1 MRQTLGSSGTAAL
14 SDEAKWAAVIARDR
28 RFDGRFLYAVA
39 TTGVFCRPSCGSRRA
54 LRKNVRFFRSADDAA
69 SAGFR
74 PCKRCRPTVEDAAPK
89 LVTEIR
95 RLIDGSGDAALT
107 LDVLARKTGATPT
120 RVQRAFKRVT
130 GMSPKEYQ
138 DARRGERL
146 RHHLRTG
153 ASVSRATIEAGYGS
167 TSRVHDRA
175 GEVLGMTPQ
184 AFRNR
189 GKGMQIHFG
198 TASTP
203 LGALLVGFTE
213 RGICS
218 VALGDDP
225 RALEADLRAQFSAAE
240 ISPAGSQAKERIATV
255 IAATQ
260 GADVS
265 IPLDLSGTDFQLLV
279 WRALQRI
286 PRGQTRS
293 YSAIAA
299 SLGRPTATRA
309 VARACAQ
316 NQVALV
322 IPCHRVIREDGELG
336 GYRWGVDRKR
346 RLLDQESSASK
357 P

>member
-1 MRQTLGSSGTAAL
+1 
-14 SDEAKWAAVIARDR
+14 
-28 RFDGRFLYAVA
+28 
-39 TTGVFCRPSCGSRRA
+39 
-54 LRKNVRFFRSADDAA
+54 
-69 SAGFR
+69 
-74 PCKRCRPTVEDAAPK
+74 
-89 LVTEIR
+89 
-95 RLIDGSGDAALT
+95 
-107 LDVLARKTGATPT
+107 
-120 RVQRAFKRVT
+120 
-130 GMSPKEYQ
+130 
-138 DARRGERL
+138 
-146 RHHLRTG
+146 
-153 ASVSRATIEAGYGS
+153 
-167 TSRVHDRA
+167 
-175 GEVLGMTPQ
+175 
-184 AFRNR
+184 
-189 GKGMQIHFG
+189 MQIQFG

-316 NQVALV
+316 NQVAVV
-322 IPCHRVIREDGELG
+322 IPCHRVIREDGDLG

>member
-1 MRQTLGSSGTAAL
+1 LH
-14 SDEAKWAAVIARDR
+14 
-28 RFDGRFLYAVA
+28 
-39 TTGVFCRPSCGSRRA
+39 
-54 LRKNVRFFRSADDAA
+54 
-69 SAGFR
+69 
-74 PCKRCRPTVEDAAPK
+74 
-89 LVTEIR
+89 
-95 RLIDGSGDAALT
+95 
-107 LDVLARKTGATPT
+107 VLARSTGATPT
-120 RVQRAFKRVT
+120 RVQRTFKRVT

-146 RHHLRTG
+146 RDQLRSG

-167 TSRVHDRA
+167 TSRVHHRA
-175 GEVLGMTPQ
+175 REVLGMTPQ

-189 GKGMQIHFG
+189 GKGMQIQFG

-203 LGALLVGFTE
+203 LGVFIVVFTE
-213 RGICS
+213 RGVCS
-218 VALGDDP
+218 VALGDNP
-225 RALEADLRAQFSAAE
+225 RALEADLRSQFSAAD
-240 ISPAGSQAKERIATV
+240 ISPAGPQAKARIDSV

-286 PRGQTRS
+286 PRGETRS
-293 YSAIAA
+293 YSSLAA

-316 NQVALV
+316 NHVAVV
-322 IPCHRVIREDGELG
+322 IPCHRVIREDGDLG

-346 RLLDQESSASK
+346 RLLDQESPPSK